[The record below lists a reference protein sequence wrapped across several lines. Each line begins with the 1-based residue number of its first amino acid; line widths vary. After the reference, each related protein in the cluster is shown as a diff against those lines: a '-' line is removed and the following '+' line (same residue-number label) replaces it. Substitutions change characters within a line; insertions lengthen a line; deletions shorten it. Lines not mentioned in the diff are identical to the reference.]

1 MLTTLIILA
10 GGKSRRM
17 GQDKAF
23 IRFQGEVLIRR
34 IMDRLA
40 GLAEE
45 VIVIAPRPQAH
56 LPEDIKTIPD
66 LIPARGPL
74 GGLYTALS
82 AASHPIVVVVA
93 CDMPFVNP
101 KLLTYQRD
109 ILISQDM
116 DIVVPSSEKG
126 LEPLHAV
133 YRRDSCLPPVH
144 STLEAGEG
152 QLVSWFQSVKVR
164 ILAPKECKAFDHL
177 GLTFLN
183 VNTPKELKEAELLAS
198 ENTES

>member
-1 MLTTLIILA
+1 MLSTLIILA
-10 GGKSRRM
+10 GGKSKRM
-17 GQDKAF
+17 GHDKAF

-34 IMDRLA
+34 IIDRLA

-45 VIVIAPRPQAH
+45 VLVIASRTQEH
-56 LPEDIKTIPD
+56 LPRDIKVIPD
-66 LIPARGPL
+66 LIPERGPL

-82 AASHPIVVVVA
+82 AASHPAVVVVA
-93 CDMPFVNP
+93 CDMPFVNQ
-101 KLLTYQRD
+101 KLLAYQRN
-109 ILISQDM
+109 ILISRDM

-133 YRRDSCLPPVH
+133 YRRDSCLPPVR
-144 STLEAGEG
+144 STLETGEG
-152 QLVSWFQSVKVR
+152 QLISWFPGVKVR
-164 ILAPKECKAFDHL
+164 ILAPKECKAFDPL

>member
-1 MLTTLIILA
+1 MVILA
-10 GGKSRRM
+10 GGKSQRM

-45 VIVIAPRPQAH
+45 MIVIAPRPLAH
-56 LPEDIKTIPD
+56 LPKDIKIIPD
-66 LIPARGPL
+66 LIPERGPL

-82 AASHPIVVVVA
+82 AASHPAVAVVA

-101 KLLTYQRD
+101 KLLAYQRD
-109 ILISQDM
+109 ILISRDM
-116 DIVVPSSEKG
+116 DIVVPSSKKG

-133 YRRDSCLPPVH
+133 YRRDSCLPPVRR
-144 STLEAGEG
+144 TLEGGEG
-152 QLVSWFQSVKVR
+152 QLISWFPSVKVR
-164 ILAPKECKAFDHL
+164 ILALKECKAFDPL

-183 VNTPKELKEAELLAS
+183 VNTPKELKDAELLAS